1 MILNKFNFIIGII
14 FFYLFIIIFSLLL
27 TNSSYISFIIKNSS
41 NKNFLLL
48 NYQLNKIESSN
59 FKTYKTIFFG
69 DSSLG
74 NAINNE
80 FFSKLSGKK
89 TINLALTESYGYSSI
104 YNLIKKS
111 LKKNSS
117 IEDIIIINSFFFENN
132 SDENTG
138 YYITSDTMTDFFASK
153 NKINFILKPFIFFP
167 EYMKLIFNKK
177 NNENIFKN
185 DYVIQNDVQNLV
197 KNKKHDLKNLN
208 DSNLYYLNKII
219 SICETNKLNLILIKG
234 PVYESFYTED
244 MENYKKQI
252 RRYERFDFFINTL
265 NLLSFDELGDYP
277 MHVNYQY
284 KNKITLNYYNILKDY
299 LL

>member
-1 MILNKFNFIIGII
+1 
-14 FFYLFIIIFSLLL
+14 
-27 TNSSYISFIIKNSS
+27 
-41 NKNFLLL
+41 
-48 NYQLNKIESSN
+48 
-59 FKTYKTIFFG
+59 
-69 DSSLG
+69 
-74 NAINNE
+74 
-80 FFSKLSGKK
+80 
-89 TINLALTESYGYSSI
+89 
-104 YNLIKKS
+104 
-111 LKKNSS
+111 
-117 IEDIIIINSFFFENN
+117 
-132 SDENTG
+132 
-138 YYITSDTMTDFFASK
+138 
-153 NKINFILKPFIFFP
+153 
-167 EYMKLIFNKK
+167 MKLIFNKK

-284 KNKITLNYYNILKDY
+284 KIK
-299 LL
+299 